1 MDLIDVVFES
11 VNKTDKVLITFPDIY
26 SFYGISKKIS
36 EYYKDILWLLW
47 TDASVERVNHMGQ
60 KFGFPTDF
68 DAVIIGSGKSCD
80 FLNEIGRV
88 RISNSLSE
96 ELSNFISDDDVAI
109 SMGIDFLELYR
120 YDLNYAVRAIIDQ
133 ERGIMFN
140 CLTYNTQRSEVVDR
154 ISAFHDFYIEVKKDD
169 EPAITYHA
177 YKINL
182 RHCLRGGIA
191 YFNDVL
197 PIPDKE
203 IDSYEPF

>member
-1 MDLIDVVFES
+1 
-11 VNKTDKVLITFPDIY
+11 
-26 SFYGISKKIS
+26 
-36 EYYKDILWLLW
+36 
-47 TDASVERVNHMGQ
+47 MGQ